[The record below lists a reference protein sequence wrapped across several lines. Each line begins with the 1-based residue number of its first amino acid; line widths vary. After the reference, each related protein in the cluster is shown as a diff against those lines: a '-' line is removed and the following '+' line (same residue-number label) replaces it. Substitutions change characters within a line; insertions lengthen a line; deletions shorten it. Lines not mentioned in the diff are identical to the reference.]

1 MEQVRLGSTGLK
13 VSRLCL
19 GAMTYGS
26 KTWREWV
33 LEEEE
38 SRPFIRRALELG
50 ITFFDTADVYSI
62 GVSEEILG
70 RALRDFGPGRDK
82 IIIATKVFSA
92 MGDDPNVKGLARKH
106 IMHAIDDS
114 LRRLGTDYVDL
125 YQIHRFDPETPVE
138 ETLEALHDVVKAG
151 KARYI
156 GASSMWAWQFCK
168 ALYVSKLNG

>member
-1 MEQVRLGSTGLK
+1 MEYVNLGKAGVK
-13 VSRLCL
+13 VSRICL

-26 KTWREWV
+26 KSWREWV

-50 ITFFDTADVYSI
+50 ITFFDTADVYSH

-92 MGDDPNVKGLARKH
+92 MGDDPNLKGLSR
-106 IMHAIDDS
+106 
-114 LRRLGTDYVDL
+114 
-125 YQIHRFDPETPVE
+125 
-138 ETLEALHDVVKAG
+138 
-151 KARYI
+151 
-156 GASSMWAWQFCK
+156 
-168 ALYVSKLNG
+168 